1 MVEQFFQQIFNAL
14 SLGSLYALIA
24 IGYTMVYGILR
35 LINFAHGDI
44 FMLGGYLAFYAVTLF
59 FMPWWVGFIV
69 ALGLTGIMGIGLERA
84 AYRPLR
90 NSPRISIMISA
101 IGASFLLQSLATVI
115 FGGRLKVPPT
125 PEIFKKIVRIGSA
138 VSDETAALASE
149 AAMRASTLADE
160 AVVIASELTDE
171 AVVIASELTDE
182 AAVLAAKLADEAATL
197 AAKLADEASVIAS
210 EVAQVEASFGISVVS
225 VSLFIPVITAI
236 LLIVLQTIVHKTK
249 TGMAMRAVSTDLRA
263 ARLMAI
269 DVNKIVSFTFGA
281 GSVLAAIGG
290 IMWTLKYPAL
300 IPTIGTMPG
309 LKCFIAAVI
318 GGIGNITGAVLGGIL
333 LGFIEIMM
341 VAAVPAL
348 TGYRDAF
355 AFVLLI
361 VVLLVRPSG
370 LLGKHQIEKV

>member
-1 MVEQFFQQIFNAL
+1 VVVEQFFQHLSNAL

-44 FMLGGYLAFYAVTLF
+44 FMLGGYIAFYAITLF
-59 FMPWWVGFIV
+59 LMPWWIGFIV
-69 ALGLTGIMGIGLERA
+69 AFGLTGILGIGLERI

-101 IGASFLLQSLATVI
+101 IGASFLLQNLAIVI
-115 FGGRLKVPPT
+115 FGGRPKGFPVPAV
-125 PEIFKKIVRIGSA
+125 FDKIV
-138 VSDETAALASE
+138 
-149 AAMRASTLADE
+149 
-160 AVVIASELTDE
+160 
-171 AVVIASELTDE
+171 
-182 AAVLAAKLADEAATL
+182 KLGT
-197 AAKLADEASVIAS
+197 V
-210 EVAQVEASFGISVVS
+210 SVVS
-225 VSLFIPVITAI
+225 VSLFIPILTAI
-236 LLIVLQTIVHKTK
+236 LLTILLIIVHKTK
-249 TGMAMRAVSTDLRA
+249 NGMAMRAVSTDLPA

-269 DVNKIVSFTFGA
+269 DVNKVVSFTFGA

-290 IMWTLKYPAL
+290 VMWALKYPRL
-300 IPTIGTMPG
+300 EPNIGMMPG

-318 GGIGNITGAVLGGIL
+318 GGIGNISGAVLGGLL

-341 VAAVPAL
+341 IAALPTL

-355 AFVLLI
+355 SFVLLI
-361 VVLLVRPSG
+361 IVLLVRPSG